1 MKLLLKIL
9 LLNMAFIQVIVFF
22 IYILIFKHLLSYYN
36 LTGFEI
42 QLDKNG
48 KFLKKGKENEKLVCY
63 RYLF

>member
-9 LLNMAFIQVIVFF
+9 LMNMAFIHVIVFF

-42 QLDKNG
+42 KLDKNG
-48 KFLKKGKENEKLVCY
+48 KFLKKGI
-63 RYLF
+63 